1 MLRVEAVYPAKGT
14 QCAMILDWMKRTRS
28 AITGMVA
35 LDIARC
41 WSLPKRICEL
51 EAMGWE
57 IERGWVKTSGGAR
70 VRSYRL
76 K

>member
-1 MLRVEAVYPAKGT
+1 MIKNVQVYPAKGT
-14 QCAMILDWMKRTRS
+14 QCDQILEMLKARMPVTPL
-28 AITGMVA
+28 TA
-35 LDIARC
+35 LRFAGSFRC
-41 WSLPKRICEL
+41 SERIREI

-76 K
+76 KS